1 MVLKDIF
8 SETTCMCVTKSE
20 VSRIILTSFRQGWGW
35 FPPTSKQTTQKPA
48 QIRDNVNFILALLL
62 VLVGKLARSGISLSI
77 FLILVLHTSF
87 LTRSFFTTSLSLLKP
102 PGKGTNLSH

>member
-20 VSRIILTSFRQGWGW
+20 VSRIILTSFRQGLGW